1 MALTQYNT
9 FDPQLDAVNGRQ
21 AQEPRVFA
29 HDAWP
34 VVVGAINDTHS
45 THGIRVTNAG
55 ASYTVGDE
63 IQITTNGAATSSA
76 IIVVD
81 EISGAPGSGAV
92 TDYHIKAGDLGAGY
106 QLAGAASIQQDSG
119 AGVFACVIVN
129 IDIPNTFNRGACVFV
144 GAAAGLTT
152 LTVIMEGATR
162 DTSTVTGYTAASPVS
177 FNTIS
182 GGTIL
187 PILIKQVTSTI
198 ATNDVIALY

>member
-45 THGIRVTNAG
+45 THGIRITNAG
-55 ASYTVGDE
+55 ASYTVNDE
-63 IQITTNGAATSSA
+63 ITLTTNGVASVAAV
-76 IIVVD
+76 IVVD
-81 EISGAPGSGAV
+81 EISGTPGSGAV
-92 TDYHIKAGDLGAGY
+92 TDYHIKPLFLGEGY
-106 QLAGAASIQQDSG
+106 QCSGAASIQQDAG
-119 AGVFACVIVN
+119 VGVFACVIVN

-152 LTVIMEGATR
+152 
-162 DTSTVTGYTAASPVS
+162 
-177 FNTIS
+177 
-182 GGTIL
+182 
-187 PILIKQVTSTI
+187 
-198 ATNDVIALY
+198 